1 MFCPKMQFDQ
11 RECFSTSLAKKKKK
25 NIEKRLK
32 NYYLLNRVKQ
42 FLKLKGFNF
51 DVMLIEQVVV
61 FFNALND
68 FFDSDKRNKI
78 LHSKN

>member
-1 MFCPKMQFDQ
+1 MFFNIPC
-11 RECFSTSLAKKKKK
+11 EKKKKK
-25 NIEKRLK
+25 NIEKSQK
-32 NYYLLNRVKQ
+32 NYYLINRVKQ